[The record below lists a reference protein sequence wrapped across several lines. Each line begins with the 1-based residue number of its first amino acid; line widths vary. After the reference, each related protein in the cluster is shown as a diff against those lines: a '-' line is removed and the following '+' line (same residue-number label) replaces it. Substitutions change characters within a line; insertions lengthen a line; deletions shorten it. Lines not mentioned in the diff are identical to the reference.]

1 MPLKQ
6 YCRNLNAAM
15 AEINTLE
22 EQVALSDIK
31 TAAIGGQ
38 SAYLGADSQ
47 AGML

>member
-1 MPLKQ
+1 
-6 YCRNLNAAM
+6 M

-22 EQVALSDIK
+22 EQVALSDFK

-47 AGML
+47 AGMYQQVLSFSAL